1 MSNNGESNVGE
12 GLSVEDKL
20 DLILEGLAE
29 VSEKQDEIIEKLSNV
44 SLPGTGYDIEE
55 FDS

>member
-1 MSNNGESNVGE
+1 MSNNGESNVAE
-12 GLSVEDKL
+12 GLTIEEKL
-20 DLILEGLAE
+20 DLLLEGLAE

-44 SLPGTGYDIEE
+44 SLPGTGYEVEE